1 MKKFF
6 TLFRL
11 EAVALMLF
19 LVVSVYSAFMTNSD
33 AYLQE
38 QRRLDKLHTKIVS
51 INANKPLLT
60 SPLATRRMSTENS
73 ITSRICP
80 IYINLDKLEQSPL
93 TTQLIGISNHINS
106 FGSSK
111 LKLTGLVIEKKLLP
125 YYSHVSTTAV
135 NYDAAPF
142 EFPMPLGQLD
152 SNSSNNSD
160 HDNKKMSIHSKSQE
174 NGQSKHSQL
183 SNLQSPAGHH
193 AIFNATFL
201 PTTTILKIQDNSSK
215 NLVSGTN
222 SPAILSNAS
231 LNARRATNMTTNSS
245 NIYNLQIN
253 GKTFPIKYQIE
264 GTSNKLTAITL
275 EKDNTTLL
283 ANISSKSKGKL
294 SIEIPG
300 NLIDSENNQRTAST
314 SYNDYAVFEDGQY
327 TAYNETINNNKR
339 ELAIDFDNGTG
350 QIEIAGNHKVP
361 EFTGS
366 AIVGLF
372 TLSTTAIIIIIIIA
386 RIRYNS
392 FIVSLQQL

>member
-1 MKKFF
+1 V
-6 TLFRL
+6 
-11 EAVALMLF
+11 VALMLF
-19 LVVSVYSAFMTNSD
+19 LVVSIYSAFMTNSD

-60 SPLATRRMSTENS
+60 SILATPRMSTENS
-73 ITSRICP
+73 IASRICQ

-93 TTQLIGISNHINS
+93 TTQLTCISNHVNS

-111 LKLTGLVIEKKLLP
+111 LKLTGLVMEKKLPP
-125 YYSHVSTTAV
+125 YHSHALTTAV

-174 NGQSKHSQL
+174 NDQSKHSQL

-222 SPAILSNAS
+222 STILSNAS

-300 NLIDSENNQRTAST
+300 NLIDSKNNQRTAST

-361 EFTGS
+361 EFTGI
-366 AIVGLF
+366 AIGVLF
-372 TLSTTAIIIIIIIA
+372 TLSTTAIIIIA
-386 RIRYNS
+386 RIRYKS
-392 FIVSLQQL
+392 FIASIQQF

>member
-11 EAVALMLF
+11 EVVALMLF
-19 LVVSVYSAFMTNSD
+19 LVVSIYSVFITNSD

-60 SPLATRRMSTENS
+60 STLATRRMSTENS

-93 TTQLIGISNHINS
+93 STQLIGISNHINS

-152 SNSSNNSD
+152 SNSSNNND

-174 NGQSKHSQL
+174 NDQPKHSQP

-201 PTTTILKIQDNSSK
+201 PMTTILKVQDNSSK

-222 SPAILSNAS
+222 STILSNAS
-231 LNARRATNMTTNSS
+231 LNAHRATNRTTTSS

-300 NLIDSENNQRTAST
+300 NLIDSKNNQRTAST

-361 EFTGS
+361 EFTGI
-366 AIVGLF
+366 AIGVLF
-372 TLSTTAIIIIIIIA
+372 TLSTTAIIIIA
-386 RIRYNS
+386 RIRYKS
-392 FIVSLQQL
+392 FIASIQQF